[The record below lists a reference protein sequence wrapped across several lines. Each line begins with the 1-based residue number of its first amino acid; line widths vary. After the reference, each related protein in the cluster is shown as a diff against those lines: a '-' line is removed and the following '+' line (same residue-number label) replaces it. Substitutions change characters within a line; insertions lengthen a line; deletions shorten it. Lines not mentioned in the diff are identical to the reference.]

1 MGKAITLHLSAQENH
16 RVYFSYYQSKDAAQ
30 EIEQKHPNTK
40 GLYCDFSQ
48 EQSIENL
55 CDHIDRMELQ
65 ALINNACTPIENN
78 HFHKI
83 SAQTFKNN
91 FFSNILPTIQITQRA
106 ITGFRKRKF
115 GRIITVTTAFL
126 VNKPPLGLSSYVA
139 EKAYL
144 ASLCKS
150 WAIENVNFNITSNCI
165 APSMMVTP
173 FTQHIDERIIENA
186 LQAHPFKRLL
196 TPEETAETVDL
207 LLNAPCHVNGATWV
221 LNGAADVI

>member
-1 MGKAITLHLSAQENH
+1 MAEWDLH
-16 RVYFSYYQSKDAAQ
+16 
-30 EIEQKHPNTK
+30 
-40 GLYCDFSQ
+40 
-48 EQSIENL
+48 
-55 CDHIDRMELQ
+55 
-65 ALINNACTPIENN
+65 ALINNACTPIANK

-83 SAQTFKNN
+83 PHAEFKQN
-91 FFSNILPTIQITQRA
+91 FFSNILPTIQITQEA
-106 ITGFRKRKF
+106 IARFRKKKF

-165 APSMMVTP
+165 APSMMVTQ
-173 FTQHIDERIIENA
+173 FTNHIDERIIENA
-186 LQAHPFKRLL
+186 IQSHPFKRLL
-196 TPEETAETVDL
+196 TPEETAETIGL
-207 LLNAPCHVNGATWV
+207 LLTAPCHINGATWV